1 MITNPYINTVD
12 IVLSWWFDAYMD
24 TALKMYYWPFF
35 VAGNID
41 NWKDICGFRQN

>member
-1 MITNPYINTVD
+1 MQNPIDSVMC
-12 IVLSWWFDAYMD
+12 WWFDVYMD

-41 NWKDICGFRQN
+41 NWKDICGFRKN